1 MNRTQFLAVLLS
13 ELLAFPISS
22 PIRAQKPT
30 PAGLPPEVYRPLQ
43 ESLQKSYLE
52 LFEIAPKLEFSQTQ
66 IEAMRKYLDKS
77 KDSCVGN
84 FKKRA
89 DDHGKQLRDVQAT
102 LKASTGKLSDEE
114 RKQIHCRIQNL
125 RALESQSRVLAENA
139 IPVAYENRKAKLEL
153 IEKWPDELKRI
164 QAEIKAGTQYQ
175 RKFGDVKDIGF
186 REIERGQEQ
195 DVKDGQEAVRQMK
208 LAGLM
213 PPEID
218 NTAVK
223 KYVTDLALQIARH
236 SDLRVPLNVT
246 LLNSKE
252 INAFALPGGFL
263 FIQRGLLEAVEDE
276 SQLAGVIAHE
286 MAHVT
291 ARHGHRLMK
300 RATFASIIYQAA
312 QVAALIL
319 TGGAAS
325 IGTYYALQY
334 GFYGLGLV
342 LSLDMLGVSRDSEL
356 EADVLGVQYAW
367 NSGYDPDGFIRF
379 FDKMAT
385 TEGYVNGL
393 SWFRTHPPFYSRMVH
408 SKREI
413 MFLPAKSGLLR
424 QSKEFEQMKAELSKV
439 TAQAADE
446 EKQRPSLLAP
456 VEGCAAPAKIEYK
469 PGQPIEDIC
478 PGPVESSA
486 AR

>member
-1 MNRTQFLAVLLS
+1 MNRTQFLAILLS
-13 ELLAFPISS
+13 ELLAFPV
-22 PIRAQKPT
+22 PRPARAQKAT
-30 PAGLPPEVYRPLQ
+30 PPPLPAEVFRPLQ

-52 LFEIAPKLEFSQTQ
+52 LFEIAPKLEFSQVQ
-66 IEAMRKYLDKS
+66 IEAMRRYLDKAR
-77 KDSCVGN
+77 DSCVGN

-89 DDHGKQLRDVQAT
+89 DDYARQLRDTQAT
-102 LKASTGKLSDEE
+102 LKASTAKLGDEE
-114 RKQIHCRIQNL
+114 RKQAHCRIQNL
-125 RALESQSRVLAENA
+125 RAVESQARVLAEHA
-139 IPVAYENRKAKLEL
+139 IPVAYENKKAKLEL

-164 QAEIKAGTQYQ
+164 QAEIQAGTYHQ

-186 REIERGQEQ
+186 REIEAGQEQ

-213 PPEID
+213 PPEIE
-218 NTAVK
+218 NAALK
-223 KYVTDLALQIARH
+223 RYVTGLAANIARH

-286 MAHVT
+286 LAHVT
-291 ARHGHRLMK
+291 ARHGHKLMK

-312 QVAALIL
+312 QIAALIL
-319 TGGAAS
+319 TGGAAG

-342 LSLDMLGVSRDSEL
+342 LSLDLLGVSRDSEL

-393 SWFRTHPPFYSRMVH
+393 SWFRTHPPFYNRMVH

-413 MFLPAKSGLLR
+413 MFLPAKSGLVR
-424 QSKEFEQMKAELSKV
+424 QSQGFQEMKRELSKV
-439 TAQAADE
+439 TAEAEEE
-446 EKQRPSLLAP
+446 EKQRPRLLAP
-456 VEGCAAPAKIEYK
+456 IEGCPAPEKIEYK
-469 PGQPIEDIC
+469 SGQPIEDIC
-478 PGPVESSA
+478 PGTIA
-486 AR
+486 APSVH